1 MHGGLALILKSA
13 QARCEVV
20 KMQLCYQQEQDV
32 RKRYTMFNFII
43 GLFLTIISVFGLV
56 GNIVAIIVLS
66 RPTMKGSFSS
76 LLIGKSYFLAM

>member
-1 MHGGLALILKSA
+1 MIIHMYNGKKVDIPGF
-13 QARCEVV
+13 EVV
-20 KMQLCYQQEQDV
+20 KMLLCYRQEQD
-32 RKRYTMFNFII
+32 KKESYTMFNFII

-76 LLIGKSYFLAM
+76 LLIGKSYF

>member
-1 MHGGLALILKSA
+1 MV
-13 QARCEVV
+13 ARLYSGKKVDIPGFVVV
-20 KMQLCYQQEQDV
+20 KMPLCYQQEQDV

-76 LLIGKSYFLAM
+76 LLIGKSYF